1 MGALVGCGPNGKPN
15 HLLHA
20 YSSLLTVYCLLLTAY
35 YLLLTT
41 CGLLL
46 TADCKLQFFLH
57 FAIIAEIAFPVL
69 LHSAITRLLYYCF
82 FSFGLGGLGL
92 GAGAGALSLASEVP
106 GSGFALR
113 RACRSGRSQSC
124 YVGQAVGLLN
134 V

>member
-35 YLLLTT
+35 YLQYLLLTT

-82 FSFGLGGLGL
+82 FSFG
-92 GAGAGALSLASEVP
+92 GAGGAGGWGR
-106 GSGFALR
+106 GS
-113 RACRSGRSQSC
+113 
-124 YVGQAVGLLN
+124 
-134 V
+134 